1 MSRKRGKMLVL
12 FLLEKGNNVVTEKN
26 ISDLSEKTE
35 EINLNKSRT
44 QI

>member
-1 MSRKRGKMLVL
+1 MLVL

-35 EINLNKSRT
+35 EINPNKSRT

>member
-1 MSRKRGKMLVL
+1 MLVL